1 MSAPKS
7 TAVERL
13 ARLLKQRSRFPQVAA
28 FKAHALDVARLGGAD
43 GLDCWIEARRD
54 LGLLNDRHL
63 SRAADELQSAALKAL
78 DEAEPPLP
86 RQKRRRNWEDQ
97 KALLNERE
105 TQRRRN
111 TPPVG
116 YRFKPKH
123 PPVPPAEERRRSML
137 ERMAAAWER
146 LVDKGQAA

>member
-13 ARLLKQRSRFPQVAA
+13 ARLLKQRSKFPEVSA
-28 FKAHALDVARLGGAD
+28 FKDHARDVARLGGAD

-54 LGLLNDRHL
+54 LGLLDGRYL
-63 SRAADELQSAALKAL
+63 SRVADDLQAAALKVL
-78 DEAEPPLP
+78 DEAAPSLP
-86 RQKRRRNWEDQ
+86 RQKRRRSWEDQ
-97 KALLNERE
+97 MALLNERE

-123 PPVPPAEERRRSML
+123 PPVPPAAERRRSML

-146 LVDKGQAA
+146 LVEKGQAA

>member
-13 ARLLKQRSRFPQVAA
+13 ARLLKQSSQFSEVREFRE
-28 FKAHALDVARLGGAD
+28 HARDVARLGGAD
-43 GLDCWIEARRD
+43 GLDSWIEARRD
-54 LGLLNDRHL
+54 LGMLNDRNL
-63 SRAADELQSAALKAL
+63 SRAADDLQSAALKAL

-86 RQKRRRNWEDQ
+86 RQKRRRSWEDQ
-97 KALLNERE
+97 MALLNERE

-123 PPVPPAEERRRSML
+123 PPVPPAAERRRSML

-146 LVDKGQAA
+146 LVDQGRAA